1 LFWTEE
7 KIKGFFNKVDKRQI
21 EDFDNVIRC
30 LNNNPLG
37 ISYTTHDHDFLTMLN
52 TLYFPNLKPC
62 QKRPDAYATS
72 GDTLLLLEH
81 FEFDASKPTNKGSAQ
96 RQTSAQ
102 TDREITKILGKE
114 DFAVVAEMVTKSG
127 KCYVDNFTRQF
138 HNHYS
143 RIAGYISDMKTELST
158 YCSNT
163 IVGFV
168 IEDSTPLGSLYFDGK
183 MKCVDLTFSKEFLGM
198 FEKAQDL
205 DFVIFAM
212 TGNDN
217 NKVLSFI
224 SRSTIEEHRKNQIE
238 VSNIDKFLFENSFCA
253 SGFIEY

>member
-1 LFWTEE
+1 M
-7 KIKGFFNKVDKRQI
+7 DKRQL

-30 LNNNPLG
+30 INKNPLG
-37 ISYTTHDHDFLTMLN
+37 ISYIIQDHDYLTMLN

-72 GDTLLLLEH
+72 DDTLLLLEH
-81 FEFDASKPTNKGSAQ
+81 FEFDSSKPTSKGSVQ
-96 RQTSAQ
+96 RQASAK
-102 TDREITKILGKE
+102 TDRTIAEILSK
-114 DFAVVAEMVTKSG
+114 DNFAVVSETVNKSG
-127 KCYVDNFTRQF
+127 KCYVDNFIKQF
-138 HNHYS
+138 NNHYS

-183 MKCVDLTFSKEFLGM
+183 KKCVDLTFSKEFLGL

-238 VSNIDKFLFENSFCA
+238 VSNIDKFLFEKSFSA
-253 SGFIEY
+253 SGFVEL